1 MPQAKCV
8 TLPKPG
14 VCHFAEKCP
23 EDRCLEP
30 GLLLSASVS
39 AIPDGQ
45 MACQPEATLPG
56 SRALVADPLA
66 CSPLPPRLGEPRVSW
81 QQAAYGAS
89 DGRPFRGGLRG
100 PAREPRVLP
109 GAACKSYWL
118 SFYFSFLTWSTTF
131 FTQSFEMLEVLQDQF
146 KGSEKKS

>member
-45 MACQPEATLPG
+45 MACQPEATPPG
-56 SRALVADPLA
+56 SRALVADPPA

-89 DGRPFRGGLRG
+89 DGRPFRGGSAGSRPRAQG
-100 PAREPRVLP
+100 PSWSRMQIV
-109 GAACKSYWL
+109 L